1 MHVLST
7 FRLNFASVA
16 RDGGENKHYL
26 IVSIVAI
33 TEIAFLLRVSQS
45 FTSKRL
51 PDDTLRTNM
60 SRAAIVK
67 MFLRHDR
74 NGCSGARDKQVFS
87 VSNMGVLERSTNG

>member
-7 FRLNFASVA
+7 FRLKFASVA

-51 PDDTLRTNM
+51 PDDTLRTNT

-74 NGCSGARDKQVFS
+74 NGCSGQGTNKCF
-87 VSNMGVLERSTNG
+87 GVEHGSP